1 MDEGI
6 AAPEPRE
13 DDVHE
18 ISWTALHRTVAEEAG
33 VDVADAE
40 RAVRQVLAVTSRRPD
55 RHLGAPLEEG
65 TADEVATMALLFL
78 AHSRPAPPV

>member
-1 MDEGI
+1 MHRWTGI
-6 AAPEPRE
+6 AAPAPRE

-40 RAVRQVLAVTSRRPD
+40 RAVRQVLAVTSRRT
-55 RHLGAPLEEG
+55 APLEEG